1 MITGRIDLVFFI
13 VLISGARVANLIL
26 KRGKQFEGAAVLKSV
41 SFTAEK
47 NQTIALI
54 GSSGGGKSTILRCLN
69 LLEQPTSGTFEIDG
83 VKYDADHI
91 IKDITRRVRSK
102 SGMVFQNFNLFQH
115 LTALQN
121 VTLGLENTQNL
132 SKPESK
138 KRALEVLEQV
148 GLSDKKDSYPAQLSG
163 GQQQRVAIARSLAL
177 QPDILLMDEPTSAL
191 DPEMVGGI
199 LALIRKII
207 ETTDITILIVTHEMQ
222 FAHDVADKIIFLADG
237 VIEEQGTPEQI
248 FEHPQSPKTKKFL
261 ESFSNN

>member
-1 MITGRIDLVFFI
+1 
-13 VLISGARVANLIL
+13 
-26 KRGKQFEGAAVLKSV
+26 
-41 SFTAEK
+41 
-47 NQTIALI
+47 
-54 GSSGGGKSTILRCLN
+54 
-69 LLEQPTSGTFEIDG
+69 
-83 VKYDADHI
+83 
-91 IKDITRRVRSK
+91 
-102 SGMVFQNFNLFQH
+102 
-115 LTALQN
+115 
-121 VTLGLENTQNL
+121 
-132 SKPESK
+132 
-138 KRALEVLEQV
+138 V

-191 DPEMVGGI
+191 DPEMVGGV

-248 FEHPQSPKTKKFL
+248 FEHPQSPKTKKIL